1 MSRQQFLAEL
11 TQYLT
16 FVSSGEREQI
26 IAAFNE
32 KFDQV
37 GPAGEAA
44 LIMEMGTPMSIAIA
58 LKRKKEA
65 GGLVLREDAA
75 EQAQSVEEETQA
87 QSYEED
93 VDSDL
98 AAAIGEAV
106 AQETADPLPEE
117 VLREEKVEFPLD
129 AEQSPISES
138 AEADETDVRFEEDE
152 GITETEEVVFAEIPA
167 INSTGA
173 AAQMPPSEPAPKKKL
188 SAGGAIGASLLSI
201 IIIALAAVF
210 AAAGI
215 YGITAMVN
223 FVIAGLRT
231 MSVLTDALL
240 FIGIGFFLGTIGLL
254 ITWLS
259 LQLAISGIH
268 NLFCGKSEE
277 DSGFKLGMKRFRRAC
292 LITIITLFV
301 LALVALVVAYVM
313 GGDINE
319 LFDNSAFNNL
329 VDWYST
335 NFVAEFIGSLLP

>member
-1 MSRQQFLAEL
+1 MSRHQFLAEL

-16 FVSSGEREQI
+16 FVSCGEREQI

-37 GPAGEAA
+37 GPEGEAA

-65 GGLVLREDAA
+65 GELVLREDAG
-75 EQAQSVEEETQA
+75 EQAPCAEEETQA
-87 QSYEED
+87 ESCAEE
-93 VDSDL
+93 VDGDI
-98 AAAIGEAV
+98 AAAIGEVV
-106 AQETADPLPEE
+106 AQETAAHVSEE
-117 VLREEKVEFPLD
+117 IILEEKAEIQLD
-129 AEQSPISES
+129 AEQIPVSES
-138 AEADETDVRFEEDE
+138 AETDETYVRFDEDVS
-152 GITETEEVVFAEIPA
+152 IPETEEVVFAEIPA
-167 INSTGA
+167 ISSAGS

-259 LQLAISGIH
+259 LQLAVSGIH
-268 NLFCGKSEE
+268 NLFCGKAEE
-277 DSGFKLGMKRFRRAC
+277 DSGFKLGMKKFRRIC
-292 LITIITLFV
+292 LISVITLFV

-313 GGDINE
+313 GGDINA
-319 LFDNSAFNNL
+319 LFDNSAFNHL
-329 VDWYST
+329 IDWYST